1 VDREDEEKSAAVE
14 AHSWKTNGIF
24 EDSEDSEDEEK
35 PAAVEAQSPCGEDD
49 RKPPAV
55 ESLQTNGISNDS
67 EDEQKPAAEEVELP
81 FTQSKPNDL
90 SVPNAWKT
98 NGIYNPWLQWG
109 MNIHR
114 LRVTNTCALDCT
126 LYLLGFLTL
135 NKCIAKQIVTVE
147 PLTTAL
153 QYLKDQETKKEENT
167 ENDLLVN

>member
-1 VDREDEEKSAAVE
+1 MRNLIQRKTTNTVDTSTVADLPYTQSTPTDLSVAL
-14 AHSWKTNGIF
+14 SWKTNGIF

-35 PAAVEAQSPCGEDD
+35 QDEGKPAADEAQSPCSEDD

-55 ESLQTNGISNDS
+55 ESWQTNGIFNDS

-109 MNIHR
+109 MNIQHGSSSR
-114 LRVTNTCALDCT
+114 PTWTT
-126 LYLLGFLTL
+126 L
-135 NKCIAKQIVTVE
+135 
-147 PLTTAL
+147 
-153 QYLKDQETKKEENT
+153 
-167 ENDLLVN
+167 